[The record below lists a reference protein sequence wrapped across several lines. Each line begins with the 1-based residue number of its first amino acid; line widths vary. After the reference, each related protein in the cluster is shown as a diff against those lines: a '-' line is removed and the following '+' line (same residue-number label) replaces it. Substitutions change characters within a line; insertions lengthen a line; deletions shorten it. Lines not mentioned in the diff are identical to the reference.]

1 MVWKSLFQIV
11 QCHVMGRFNYNLRI
25 SCLKDVQLFRHEAN
39 DEVCNYFE
47 KCSFIP
53 YSGLAIHSDP
63 SIVYTCISDIRKIF
77 WRKNIHSMVY
87 LVSLHENTITR
98 SIWIWSKKFKKSLQ
112 KIIQKIL
119 YNMRWLVNWVS

>member
-25 SCLKDVQLFRHEAN
+25 SSLKDVQLFRHEAN

-53 YSGLAIHSDP
+53 YSGLAIHMFI
-63 SIVYTCISDIRKIF
+63 IVNKWYSE
-77 WRKNIHSMVY
+77 NILMKKYSQHGDGICS
-87 LVSLHENTITR
+87 VSLHKNTITR
-98 SIWIWSKKFKKSLQ
+98 SIWIWSKKFKKPLQ